1 MSYEIKGIL
10 FDLDGVLV
18 DTAKYHYQAWS
29 ALAASLG
36 FSFTEEDN
44 ERLKGVSRRAS
55 LEILLSIGNVSLS
68 EEEMEEAMTRKNKE
82 YVDLISKTTPDE
94 ILPGALELLMELKEA
109 GIKTALGSAS
119 KNAPLILDRTGLINH
134 LDAVVDGNRTTK
146 AKPDPEVFLLGASD
160 LGLEPA
166 ECVVFEDAAAGVEA
180 GNKGGMRTVGIGSPE
195 QLGAADVVYPDLDG
209 VSWSMFRKA
218 LEA

>member
-1 MSYEIKGIL
+1 MSKEIKGIL

-18 DTAKYHYQAWS
+18 DTAKYHFQAWS

-36 FSFTEEDN
+36 FSFSEEDN

-55 LEILLSIGNVSLS
+55 LEILLSIGNITMT
-68 EEEMEEAMTRKNKE
+68 EEEMEEAMVRKNSE
-82 YVDLISKTTPDE
+82 YVELIGKTTPDE
-94 ILPGALELLMELKEA
+94 ILPGALELLKELKEA

-119 KNAPLILDRTGLINH
+119 KNAPLILNNTGLIDH
-134 LDAVVDGNRTTK
+134 LDAVVDGNRTSK

-160 LGLEPA
+160 LGLEPE

-180 GNKGGMRTVGIGSPE
+180 GIKGGMRTVGIGSPE
-195 QLGAADVVYPDLDG
+195 QLGAADVVYPGLEG
-209 VSWSMFRKA
+209 VSWSMIRKA
-218 LEA
+218 LEG